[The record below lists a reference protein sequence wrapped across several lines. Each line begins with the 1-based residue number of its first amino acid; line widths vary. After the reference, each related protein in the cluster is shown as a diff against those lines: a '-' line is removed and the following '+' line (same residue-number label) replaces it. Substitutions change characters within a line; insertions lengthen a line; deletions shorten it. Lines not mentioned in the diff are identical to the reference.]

1 MLGLLEMLQGKL
13 RETLI
18 SLGPS
23 VITKYVKSLKC
34 GKGVRNLDSLYYAS
48 LEITPEANLIQRT
61 PVVTVEAGTWSSVLP
76 DDFSLLQ

>member
-23 VITKYVKSLKC
+23 VITKYMKSLKY
-34 GKGVRNLDSLYYAS
+34 GKVVRNLDSLYYAS
-48 LEITPEANLIQRT
+48 LEITPEANLI
-61 PVVTVEAGTWSSVLP
+61 
-76 DDFSLLQ
+76 